1 MAKYKRVGGIYK
13 KENDVGELIAGVIIW
28 AVIIGVLAVMFG

>member
-13 KENDVGELIAGVIIW
+13 KENDVGELITGIIIW
-28 AVIIGVLAVMFG
+28 AIIIGVLAVVFG